1 MALNAAILGEDLKN
15 RAAQFND
22 VDIAD
27 LDAARADYWN
37 TIAEG
42 IIEHFKAFGQITVPG
57 LGLVAPSGGGP
68 VTGTSTTGGIE

>member
-1 MALNAAILGEDLKN
+1 MALNAAILGEDLNN

-27 LDAARADYWN
+27 LNAARAAYWQ

-42 IIEHFKAFGQITVPG
+42 IIEHFKTYGQITVPG

-68 VTGTSTTGGIE
+68 VTGSSTTGSLQ